1 MLLKACVRGSHG
13 QKSFL
18 TNKAPLE
25 IQGIKRFFAKFS
37 FLCLLRACLFYARAM
52 LSIGKMTFTITIFL
66 KEMKNKIH
74 IAK

>member
-37 FLCLLRACLFYARAM
+37 FFVLIKGVFVLRKGYAEHWQDDFYHNH
-52 LSIGKMTFTITIFL
+52 FL
-66 KEMKNKIH
+66 KRNEK
-74 IAK
+74 